1 MYDWEKAIPKNI
13 LKKVKK
19 EDLMTVIINSKDEHI
34 KHKSKQIN
42 IKVILGFRSPLFYAV
57 YSKLLLLLL
66 NGFFF

>member
-19 EDLMTVIINSKDEHI
+19 EDLMTVIINSKDEQI

-57 YSKLLLLLL
+57 YSKLLLLFL
-66 NGFFF
+66 NGFIF

>member
-19 EDLMTVIINSKDEHI
+19 EDLMTVIINSKDEQI

-57 YSKLLLLLL
+57 YSKLLFL
-66 NGFFF
+66 NGFIF